1 MLRRKLRRRIPADA
15 NWKRPGNSRQAP
27 LPYRKETKRIVLNTR
42 MSDYGY
48 WVVEIGTASAQHVSI
63 MVCKVG
69 ITPQEAETLAL
80 SGVEHA
86 LEQVGKA

>member
-1 MLRRKLRRRIPADA
+1 MAV
-15 NWKRPGNSRQAP
+15 
-27 LPYRKETKRIVLNTR
+27 KETKRIVLNTR

-69 ITPQEAETLAL
+69 ISPREAETLAL
-80 SGVEHA
+80 TGVTHA
-86 LEQVGKA
+86 LGSKK